1 MPNKDHDIGEIYAP
15 KKSQQEQRDLG
26 GEYLLEGCNLEGDS
40 DQYIPVEY
48 NRRADD
54 GAWLKSHHYL
64 VGYVGTVAGFGV
76 WIFTTF
82 AQVNWVNAENR
93 KQDEM
98 FELQIHEA
106 NKKMDYLIR
115 LNEQQQV
122 ETSRIKETLFT
133 LARDR
138 R

>member
-1 MPNKDHDIGEIYAP
+1 MPNRNKEPEHDVGDAYEPVVYKRRKEDSNWFKAHHFLVSYA
-15 KKSQQEQRDLG
+15 
-26 GEYLLEGCNLEGDS
+26 
-40 DQYIPVEY
+40 
-48 NRRADD
+48 
-54 GAWLKSHHYL
+54 
-64 VGYVGTVAGFGV
+64 VAIAGMGV
-76 WIFTTF
+76 WVFTTF